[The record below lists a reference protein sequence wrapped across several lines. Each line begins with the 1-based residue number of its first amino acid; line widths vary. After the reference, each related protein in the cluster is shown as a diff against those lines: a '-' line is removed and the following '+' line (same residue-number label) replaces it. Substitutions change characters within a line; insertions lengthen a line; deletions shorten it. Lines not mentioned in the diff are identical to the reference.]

1 MAGAGWRKICVF
13 FLTLVF
19 AFSSVHAAHGLSLEE
34 KLQQTRDKLF
44 QKRQEVSRDKQEVNR
59 YINRLTEINRIINEK
74 ENKILELNHNLQIAL
89 ADLRET
95 ERGLQE
101 AEVRLAK
108 NRQELGKR
116 LYDVYLY
123 GQVSYLEV
131 LLDSQDFWDFLNRYE
146 LLKRVVAHDAR
157 LVSLAKAE
165 QEAIL
170 RTKTELENKRN
181 QIAGLIREQEAIRQ
195 QLEGDRAKQKTLV
208 ASAQAELSRHQEEVD
223 RLEAQEREI
232 LRQIAL
238 ERAKKTPRKEGA
250 FTWPVPGYTA
260 VSSGY
265 GYRVHP
271 ILRVS
276 RFHNGIDIPA
286 PTGTRVVAAQDGT
299 VIHVGY
305 MSGYG
310 RVVMLDHGGGV
321 VTLYAH
327 LSAQLVSVGQE
338 VVGGQ
343 AIARVG
349 STGMSTG
356 PHLHFTVMVNGSAVD
371 PNSYL

>member
-34 KLQQTRDKLF
+34 KLRQTRDKLF

-74 ENKILELNHNLQIAL
+74 ENKIFELNHNLQIAL

-101 AEVRLAK
+101 AEARLAK

-131 LLDSQDFWDFLNRYE
+131 LFDSQDFWDFLNRYE

-232 LRQIAL
+232 LRKIAL
-238 ERAKKTPRKEGA
+238 ERARKTPRKEGA

-299 VIHVGY
+299 VIHVGN

-338 VVGGQ
+338 VARGQ
-343 AIARVG
+343 AVARVG

>member
-13 FLTLVF
+13 FLTFVF
-19 AFSSVHAAHGLSLEE
+19 AFSSVHAAYGLSLEE

-59 YINRLTEINRIINEK
+59 YINRLTEINRVINEK
-74 ENKILELNHNLQIAL
+74 ENKIFELNDNLQIAL
-89 ADLRET
+89 ADLREA
-95 ERGLQE
+95 ERTLQE
-101 AEVRLAK
+101 AEARLAK

-131 LLDSQDFWDFLNRYE
+131 LFNSQDFWDFLNRYE

-181 QIAGLIREQEAIRQ
+181 QIAGLIQEQEAIRQ
-195 QLEGDRAKQKTLV
+195 KLEQDRVQQRTLV

-250 FTWPVPGYTA
+250 FTWPVPGYTT

-265 GYRVHP
+265 GYRIHP

-299 VIHVGY
+299 VMHVGN

-327 LSAQLVSVGQE
+327 LSAQLVSEGQE
-338 VVGGQ
+338 VVKGQ